1 MANISNILGVDCKN
15 ITMTEDDA
23 CDRVMDRNFLI
34 SEFYLNDDED
44 DMYCGLENECEIA
57 RIRQDTKVLEV
68 SENFTHSL
76 SVDEQREEEMKNL
89 LAFYIIVN
97 ELDSCDLHTVLSK
110 ITNTY
115 LTNYDG
121 YNLVYM
127 PD

>member
-1 MANISNILGVDCKN
+1 MANILGVDCKN

-23 CDRVMDRNFLI
+23 WDRGMDRKFLI
-34 SEFYLNDDED
+34 SEFYLNDNED
-44 DMYCGLENECEIA
+44 DMYCGLENECEVA
-57 RIRQDTKVLEV
+57 RIRQETKVLEV

-76 SVDEQREEEMKNL
+76 SVADQREEEMKNL

-110 ITNTY
+110 IANTY
-115 LTNYDG
+115 LTTDAA